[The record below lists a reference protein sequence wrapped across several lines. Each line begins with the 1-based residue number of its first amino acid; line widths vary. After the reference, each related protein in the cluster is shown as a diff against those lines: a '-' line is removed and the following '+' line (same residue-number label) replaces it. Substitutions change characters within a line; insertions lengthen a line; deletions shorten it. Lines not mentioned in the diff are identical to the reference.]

1 MILISIEMHYLAG
14 DTGEAMLIMIGII
27 VLVPESLGSQLFH
40 LVKCKMHF
48 NKIAIRYRT
57 RVYIKNELLNL
68 S

>member
-27 VLVPESLGSQLFH
+27 VFVPDSLGSQLFH

-48 NKIAIRYRT
+48 NKIAIRHT
-57 RVYIKNELLNL
+57 TSVYIKNELLNL
-68 S
+68 C